1 MITPAPL
8 VVCIGV
14 RSRMDWDAALG
25 GATSWA
31 LSTCPPYVAAKIRQE
46 MAASKYSAV
55 FICKIWKKCIFH
67 LLWRPL
73 QRGAAAFAVGT
84 HPIVVRLRQ
93 RWERKAE
100 SALVPFSFFE
110 KKCCAAAAQASRLA
124 RALIAA
130 QQPFSFSFLLFSFY
144 FSFCA
149 TFPFLFLFVFFS
161 FVFVTCI
168 TNDANAL
175 NALQNVADDANEKTT
190 TKKVKI

>member
-1 MITPAPL
+1 MGEHTN
-8 VVCIGV
+8 
-14 RSRMDWDAALG
+14 
-25 GATSWA
+25 
-31 LSTCPPYVAAKIRQE
+31 LSL
-46 MAASKYSAV
+46 
-55 FICKIWKKCIFH
+55 FLKKM
-67 LLWRPL
+67 
-73 QRGAAAFAVGT
+73 
-84 HPIVVRLRQ
+84 LR
-93 RWERKAE
+93 RR
-100 SALVPFSFFE
+100 
-110 KKCCAAAAQASRLA
+110 QASRLA

-168 TNDANAL
+168 ANDANAL

>member
-1 MITPAPL
+1 VEHLCLGCGECVLLFQSLCAADMITPALL
-8 VVCIGV
+8 VVCIRV
-14 RSRMDWDAALG
+14 RSRMDWDAAPRVLLLG
-25 GATSWA
+25 PFRHVPLMS
-31 LSTCPPYVAAKIRQE
+31 
-46 MAASKYSAV
+46 
-55 FICKIWKKCIFH
+55 
-67 LLWRPL
+67 L
-73 QRGAAAFAVGT
+73 QRYGRNE
-84 HPIVVRLRQ
+84 HPPNFSRKKVTFPQNSLLRSTVY
-93 RWERKAE
+93 A
-100 SALVPFSFFE
+100 
-110 KKCCAAAAQASRLA
+110 KKKMLRRRQASRLA

-168 TNDANAL
+168 ANDANAL

>member
-1 MITPAPL
+1 M
-8 VVCIGV
+8 
-14 RSRMDWDAALG
+14 
-25 GATSWA
+25 
-31 LSTCPPYVAAKIRQE
+31 
-46 MAASKYSAV
+46 
-55 FICKIWKKCIFH
+55 
-67 LLWRPL
+67 
-73 QRGAAAFAVGT
+73 
-84 HPIVVRLRQ
+84 LR
-93 RWERKAE
+93 RR
-100 SALVPFSFFE
+100 
-110 KKCCAAAAQASRLA
+110 QASRLA

-168 TNDANAL
+168 ANDA